1 MTRRELLYQKINRKR
16 DLSYRFYKKLNSKEQ
31 KIYTKSKLPP
41 MIGCIALKHRVIVGC
56 SLERSI
62 KWALRN
68 YKKYYNFLVHCHYY
82 RKPIEK
88 KKYALKELLFQ
99 GWVPKGEYPMDENKY
114 HYLVTSTMINGKFY
128 VYPRRYRDHGK
139 GFRDINHHYIGLS
152 GYTRI
157 LYKKR
162 WRQ

>member
-1 MTRRELLYQKINRKR
+1 
-16 DLSYRFYKKLNSKEQ
+16 
-31 KIYTKSKLPP
+31 
-41 MIGCIALKHRVIVGC
+41 
-56 SLERSI
+56 
-62 KWALRN
+62 
-68 YKKYYNFLVHCHYY
+68 
-82 RKPIEK
+82 
-88 KKYALKELLFQ
+88 
-99 GWVPKGEYPMDENKY
+99 MDENKY